1 MDRKLI
7 WTEKASSDIEA
18 IAPRSRIRIW
28 YSAEGANESNEMRSS
43 LSSLVSQPALSAAE
57 RGVFYENDRP
67 TKNALEKKW
76 IDNTRE
82 KLGNP
87 SDLELLQKTFERM
100 K

>member
-1 MDRKLI
+1 MRQWFSSSHRNDVTDELAAHKL
-7 WTEKASSDIEA
+7 AQL
-18 IAPRSRIRIW
+18 PF
-28 YSAEGANESNEMRSS
+28 
-43 LSSLVSQPALSAAE
+43 P
-57 RGVFYENDRP
+57 GVFYENDRP

-87 SDLELLQKTFERM
+87 SDLELLQKTFDRM